1 VEQVAQLALTLLF
14 ICRKQEVLGLRW
26 KVDYILDVRKSITPL
41 CLLKV
46 TQLFR
51 NMEPDQVLEILGY
64 DPETREDFIKVLPA
78 SCFEM
83 VIMEEDESPCR
94 IQIKKRR

>member
-1 VEQVAQLALTLLF
+1 MH
-14 ICRKQEVLGLRW
+14 W
-26 KVDYILDVRKSITPL
+26 KVDYILDVRESITPL

-51 NMEPDQVLEILGY
+51 NMEPNQVLEILGY
-64 DPETREDFIKVLPA
+64 NPETRDDFIKVLPA

-94 IQIKKRR
+94 IQIKKRC